1 MTSVITGDIIN
12 SRGVSAET
20 WLPVMKESFN
30 TIGKTPKTWELFRG
44 DSFQIEIENI
54 AEALL
59 FTFKL
64 KSTIKKIKDL
74 DIRLAIG
81 IGNKNFDTEKITEAN
96 GEAFINSGYA
106 FDYLLKKQNLA
117 LKTPWEDINDEFE
130 VSISLSLLIMDN
142 WTTNSAAFVNMSL
155 QNPESTQ
162 KIIAKKLAI
171 SESSASERR
180 KRSGFD
186 EIMKLEKRYRKL
198 MNQKLTKI

>member
-20 WLPVMKESFN
+20 WLPLLKDSFN
-30 TIGKTPKTWELFRG
+30 SIGKTPKTWELFRG

-54 AEALL
+54 TDALL
-59 FTFKL
+59 YAIKL
-64 KSTIKKIKDL
+64 KATIKKIKDL

-81 IGNKNFDTEKITEAN
+81 IGNKSFDTEKITEAN
-96 GEAFINSGYA
+96 GEAFVNSGYA
-106 FDYLLKKQNLA
+106 FDHLLKKQNLA
-117 LKTPWEDINDEFE
+117 LKTPWEDINEEFE
-130 VSISLSLLIMDN
+130 VSLGLGLLIMDN

-162 KIIAKKLAI
+162 KIIAKKLTI

-198 MNQKLTKI
+198 MNQKLTNL

>member
-20 WLPVMKESFN
+20 WLPVLKESFN

-54 AEALL
+54 ADALL
-59 FTFKL
+59 FVIEL
-64 KSTIKKIKDL
+64 KTNIKKIKDL

-81 IGNKNFDTEKITEAN
+81 IGDKSFDSEKITEAN
-96 GEAFINSGYA
+96 GDAFVNSGYA
-106 FDYLLKKQNLA
+106 FDHLLKKQNLA
-117 LKTPWEDINDEFE
+117 LNTPWKDINEEFE
-130 VSISLSLLIMDN
+130 VSLGLSLLIMDN
-142 WTTNSAAFVNMSL
+142 WTTNSAAFVNMSI
-155 QNPESTQ
+155 QNPECTQ
-162 KIIAKKLAI
+162 KVIAKKLAI

-180 KRSGFD
+180 KRAGYD

-198 MNQKLTKI
+198 MNQKINNL

>member
-20 WLPVMKESFN
+20 WLPVLKESFN

-81 IGNKNFDTEKITEAN
+81 IGNKSFDTEKITEAN

-130 VSISLSLLIMDN
+130 VSLGLSLLIMDS

-198 MNQKLTKI
+198 MNQKLTKL

>member
-12 SRGVSAET
+12 SRGVSAER
-20 WLPVMKESFN
+20 WLPLLKKSFN
-30 TIGKTPKTWELFRG
+30 TVGETPKTWELFRG

-54 AEALL
+54 ADALL
-59 FTFKL
+59 FVIEL
-64 KSTIKKIKDL
+64 KTNIKKIKDL

-81 IGNKNFDTEKITEAN
+81 IGDKSFDTEKITEAN

-106 FDYLLKKQNLA
+106 FDHLLKKQNLA
-117 LKTPWEDINDEFE
+117 LKTPWKDINEEFE
-130 VSISLSLLIMDN
+130 VSLGLSLLIMDN
-142 WTTNSAAFVNMSL
+142 WTTNSAAFVNMSI
-155 QNPESTQ
+155 QNPECTQ
-162 KIIAKKLAI
+162 KVIAKKLTI

-198 MNQKLTKI
+198 MNQKINNL

>member
-20 WLPVMKESFN
+20 WLPLLKDSFN
-30 TIGKTPKTWELFRG
+30 SIGKTPKTWELFRG

-54 AEALL
+54 TDALL
-59 FTFKL
+59 YAIKL
-64 KSTIKKIKDL
+64 KATIKKIKDL

-81 IGNKNFDTEKITEAN
+81 IGNKSFDTEKITEAN
-96 GEAFINSGYA
+96 GEVFINSGYA

-117 LKTPWEDINDEFE
+117 LKTPWENINEEFE
-130 VSISLSLLIMDN
+130 VSLGLSLLIMDN
-142 WTTNSAAFVNMSL
+142 WTTNSAAFVYMSI
-155 QNPESTQ
+155 QNPECTQ
-162 KIIAKKLAI
+162 KVIAKKLAI

-198 MNQKLTKI
+198 MNQKLINL

>member
-20 WLPVMKESFN
+20 WLPLLKESFN
-30 TIGKTPKTWELFRG
+30 SIGKTPKTWELFRG

-54 AEALL
+54 ADALL
-59 FTFKL
+59 YAIKL
-64 KSTIKKIKDL
+64 KTNIKKIKDL

-81 IGNKNFDTEKITEAN
+81 IGNKSFDTDKITEAN

-106 FDYLLKKQNLA
+106 FDHLLKKQNLA
-117 LKTPWEDINDEFE
+117 LKTPWKDINEEFE
-130 VSISLSLLIMDN
+130 VSLGLSLLIMDS
-142 WTTNSAAFVNMSL
+142 WTTNSAAFVYMSL
-155 QNPESTQ
+155 QNPECTQ
-162 KIIAKKLAI
+162 KVIAKKLDI

-198 MNQKLTKI
+198 MNQKLTNL

>member
-12 SRGVSAET
+12 SRGVSVKT
-20 WLPVMKESFN
+20 WLPLLKKSFN
-30 TIGKTPKTWELFRG
+30 SIGETPKTWELFRG

-54 AEALL
+54 TETL
-59 FTFKL
+59 FFAIEL
-64 KSTIKKIKDL
+64 KTNIKKIKDL

-81 IGNKNFDTEKITEAN
+81 VGDKSFDTEKITEAN
-96 GEAFINSGYA
+96 GEVFINSGYA

-117 LKTPWEDINDEFE
+117 LKTPWEDINEEFE
-130 VSISLSLLIMDN
+130 VSLGLSLLIMDN
-142 WTTNSAAFVNMSL
+142 WTTNSAAFVHMYL
-155 QNPESTQ
+155 QNLECTQ
-162 KIIAKKLAI
+162 KVIAKKLAI

-198 MNQKLTKI
+198 MNLKRNNL

>member
-20 WLPVMKESFN
+20 WLPLLKESFN
-30 TIGKTPKTWELFRG
+30 SIGKAPKTWELFRG

-54 AEALL
+54 ADALL
-59 FTFKL
+59 YAIKL
-64 KSTIKKIKDL
+64 KTNIKKIKDL

-81 IGNKNFDTEKITEAN
+81 IGNKNFDTDKITEAN

-106 FDYLLKKQNLA
+106 FDHLLKKQNLA
-117 LKTPWEDINDEFE
+117 LKTPWKDINEEFE
-130 VSISLSLLIMDN
+130 VSLGLSLLIMDS
-142 WTTNSAAFVNMSL
+142 WTTNSAAFVYMSL
-155 QNPESTQ
+155 QNPECTQ
-162 KIIAKKLAI
+162 KVIAKKLAI

-198 MNQKLTKI
+198 MNQKLTNL

>member
-12 SRGVSAET
+12 SRGVSVET
-20 WLPVMKESFN
+20 WLPLLKKSFN
-30 TIGKTPKTWELFRG
+30 LVGKTPKTWELFRG

-54 AEALL
+54 ANALL
-59 FTFKL
+59 FAIEL
-64 KSTIKKIKDL
+64 KTNIKKIKDL

-81 IGNKNFDTEKITEAN
+81 IGNKSFDTEKITEAN

-117 LKTPWEDINDEFE
+117 LKTPWKDINEEFE
-130 VSISLSLLIMDN
+130 VSLGLSLLIMDN

-155 QNPESTQ
+155 QNPECTQ
-162 KIIAKKLAI
+162 KVIAKKLAI

-186 EIMKLEKRYRKL
+186 EIIKLERRYRKL
-198 MNQKLTKI
+198 MNQKRTNL

>member
-12 SRGVSAET
+12 SRDVLTKT
-20 WLPVMKESFN
+20 WLSVLKQSFN
-30 TIGKTPKTWELFRG
+30 TIGETPKTWEIFRG

-54 AEALL
+54 ADALL
-59 FTFKL
+59 FAIEL
-64 KSTIKKIKDL
+64 KTSIKKIKDL

-81 IGNKNFDTEKITEAN
+81 IGTKNFDAARITEAN

-117 LKTPWEDINDEFE
+117 LKTPWEEINEEFE
-130 VSISLSLLIMDN
+130 VSLGLSLLIMDN
-142 WTTNSAAFVNMSL
+142 WTVNSAAFVKMYL
-155 QNPESTQ
+155 ENPKSTQ
-162 KIIAKKLAI
+162 KVIAKKLAI

-186 EIMKLEKRYRKL
+186 EIMKLEKRFRTL
-198 MNQKLTKI
+198 MNQKLTNL

>member
-20 WLPVMKESFN
+20 WLPVLKESFN

-59 FTFKL
+59 FIFKL

-81 IGNKNFDTEKITEAN
+81 IGNKSFDTEKITEAN

-142 WTTNSAAFVNMSL
+142 WTTNSAAFVYMSL

-198 MNQKLTKI
+198 MNQKLTKL

>member
-20 WLPVMKESFN
+20 WLPVLKESFN

-81 IGNKNFDTEKITEAN
+81 IGNKSFDTEKITEAN

-106 FDYLLKKQNLA
+106 FDHLLKKQNLA
-117 LKTPWEDINDEFE
+117 LKTPWEGINEEFE
-130 VSISLSLLIMDN
+130 VSLGLSLLIIDN

-198 MNQKLTKI
+198 MNQKLTKL

>member
-20 WLPVMKESFN
+20 WLPVLKESFN

-198 MNQKLTKI
+198 MNQKLTKL

>member
-20 WLPVMKESFN
+20 WLPVLKESFN

-59 FTFKL
+59 FIFKL

-81 IGNKNFDTEKITEAN
+81 IGNKSFDTEKITEAN

-142 WTTNSAAFVNMSL
+142 WTTNSAAFVYMSL